1 MYLVLFVL
9 HDPSRLDAVLNAWEE
24 EGIQRVTVLFSTG
37 MGRIRQAKWRDDLPL
52 IPSLEDFYQEERFSR
67 TIFTIVPDMEWV
79 QKLHRATT
87 KVIGDLSRPG
97 TGILVAVPVAEA
109 FGLNKLGE

>member
-9 HDPSRLDAVLNAWEE
+9 HDPSRLEEVLGAWEE

-52 IPSLEDFYQEERFSR
+52 IPSLEDFYKEDRFSR
-67 TIFTIVPDMEWV
+67 TLFTVVPDLDTV
-79 QKLHRATT
+79 QRLLRATSE
-87 KVIGDLSRPG
+87 VVGDLSQAN
-97 TGILVAVPVAEA
+97 TGILIVLPVIEA
-109 FGLNKLGE
+109 FGLHKVEK